1 LTLTLVFSRI
11 EGWGEDVPR
20 FEVRHFETPSG
31 RDPIRAFL
39 EELTSLER
47 AACDEVIGFLER
59 DELAL
64 HPRNSDYLGEGV
76 VGAACCLRRS
86 AVSISLFHGGP
97 PGVSARG
104 IREENAADAT
114 PTDPVGPEASP

>member
-1 LTLTLVFSRI
+1 
-11 EGWGEDVPR
+11 VPR

-64 HPRNSDYLGEGV
+64 HPRNSDYLGGGLWELRVAFGGRQFRFLYSTEGPRAYLLV
-76 VGAACCLRRS
+76 AFVKKTQQTPSQQIQLARKRLRELHHR
-86 AVSISLFHGGP
+86 
-97 PGVSARG
+97 
-104 IREENAADAT
+104 
-114 PTDPVGPEASP
+114 